1 MAETSPDRVVVTT
14 IGPLIASV
22 GGAALGWLSG
32 GSGGSIAQPLTS
44 LLAIAGAVG
53 GLAFSLM
60 YRRYLGVLGA
70 GGGRRGNPA
79 REAYDRLRASLA
91 GGNLAAR
98 MYANRLLAF
107 LNAVDRFLGDAGMAD
122 RTLFPHAFG
131 LRTPAPL
138 WTAIAFDRCVLL
150 ALIYPIATILIIWAA
165 SGHVG
170 PAEAALQLKSGL
182 PGWQRVVGVAIVAVS
197 VIAVLRSS
205 RSKGWMSSWIWFAFG
220 MILAALAGVIALS
233 TSASEIATLGGLA
246 VAAFLVAT
254 VTRLVILGETELSIY
269 LGYDVAYLGVGMI
282 SVAGIIVIAM
292 AIAVGTSL
300 ALPVLAGDLAILA
313 AAGVVAALGDV
324 AMKYR
329 RYGLFL
335 TLVFPAM
342 VTACLWSAQLLS
354 PLERWPEAGALLL
367 FNGLLTLINA
377 PFLWAS
383 LGLTRALLRRGLELG
398 GWWPYP
404 LAIMDAILAAGI
416 VVLSVFAMVI
426 AVQAFDHLAEH
437 GGGARILPLDLLLTG
452 IVEHPGAPQY
462 WWVYAL
468 LLSTMIPSF
477 INLMI
482 GGASLARGVPGLPLL
497 LLRFMPAGRAVATFE
512 RNWIALLLTTQL
524 FLGAFCGIVAQVLLA
539 VGMVFYVMPSFGLRL
554 LDTARD
560 LAALDVPR
568 RLVESLLGSL

>member
-22 GGAALGWLSG
+22 SGAALGWLTG

-70 GGGRRGNPA
+70 GGGRSGYPA
-79 REAYDRLRASLA
+79 REAYDRLRESLL

-98 MYANRLLAF
+98 MYTNRLSAF
-107 LNAVDRFLGDAGMAD
+107 LDAVDRFFGDAGMAD

-131 LRTPAPL
+131 LRTPVPL
-138 WTAIAFDRCVLL
+138 WTASAFDRCVLL

-165 SGHVG
+165 AGHVG
-170 PAEAALQLKSGL
+170 PAEAALQLKSDL
-182 PGWQRVVGVAIVAVS
+182 PGWQRVVGVAIIAVS
-197 VIAVLRSS
+197 VIAILRSS
-205 RSKGWMSSWIWFAFG
+205 RSKGWMSWIWFAFA
-220 MILAALAGVIALS
+220 MILAVLAGVIALS
-233 TSASEIATLGGLA
+233 TSASELAALGGMA
-246 VAAFLVAT
+246 VAAFLGLAVS
-254 VTRLVILGETELSIY
+254 RLVILGETEPSIY
-269 LGYDVAYLGVGMI
+269 LGYDVAYPGLGMI

-292 AIAVGTSL
+292 AIAIGSSL

-313 AAGVVAALGDV
+313 TAGVVATLGDV

-377 PFLWAS
+377 PFVWAS

-426 AVQAFDHLAEH
+426 GVQAFDHLAEH

-452 IVEHPGAPQY
+452 IVEHPEAPQY

-539 VGMVFYVMPSFGLRL
+539 VAMVFYVLPSFGLRL
-554 LDTARD
+554 LDSAHD

-568 RLVESLLGSL
+568 RLVESLLGAL